1 MGRHS
6 SFRAIAGAA
15 IAGVAF
21 AAMGSTSFAQNI
33 TLRFS
38 TPASPTEATAVAL
51 DTIFADAI
59 KDFATFEPHYSA
71 TLFKQGTE
79 VEAMA
84 RGNLEMGMPSAQE
97 IAALIP
103 EWSIFTAGYL
113 LRDAGHQKNVFA
125 SDVGQEMYQMVEDQL
140 GVKLLAVL
148 YLGRRQLNL
157 KGNKRIETPE
167 DLAGVNLRMPN
178 SDAWQFLGTA
188 LGANPTPLAFT
199 EVYTAL
205 QTGAIDG
212 QDNPLPTDKNAKF
225 YEVTDQII
233 LTSHLVDM
241 NILAISKATWDRFT
255 PEQQATIQQAAE
267 AVGDQV
273 RTERLAEEDEL
284 VDFFKSEGLDVY
296 TPNLDAFR
304 TRVQKMY
311 LESDLAK
318 DWPEGMVER
327 INAIN

>member
-1 MGRHS
+1 MKSTRS
-6 SFRAIAGAA
+6 
-15 IAGVAF
+15 F
-21 AAMGSTSFAQNI
+21 AAGLVLVALTLTTPREATAQDL

-51 DTIFADAI
+51 NTIFADAI

-97 IAALIP
+97 IAALVP

-113 LRDAGHQKNVFA
+113 LRDAEHQKSVFA
-125 SDVGQEMYQMVEDQL
+125 SDVGEEMYKTVEDQL

-148 YLGRRQLNL
+148 YLGKRQLNL
-157 KGNKRIETPE
+157 KGDRKIETP
-167 DLAGVNLRMPN
+167 DDMAGVNLRMPN
-178 SDAWQFLGTA
+178 SDSWQFLGRA
-188 LGANPTPLAFT
+188 LGANPTPLPFT

-212 QDNPLPTDKNAKF
+212 QDNPLPTDKDAKF

-241 NILAISKATWDRFT
+241 NFLAIANRFGT
-255 PEQQATIQQAAE
+255 SS
-267 AVGDQV
+267 
-273 RTERLAEEDEL
+273 RRN
-284 VDFFKSEGLDVY
+284 S
-296 TPNLDAFR
+296 R
-304 TRVQKMY
+304 R
-311 LESDLAK
+311 S
-318 DWPEGMVER
+318 
-327 INAIN
+327 